1 MNEKIT
7 LRDVYAMSDFTYY
20 NRIKDDGY
28 EQTNRLEN
36 IEDQQ
41 CDVCLKTLVSDWHI
55 QESFKMTNGLHA
67 ICFSC
72 SNEFALKLQEIVK
85 EIGLINLIQFRMES
99 ILKEISPPNKLSE
112 STIEFK
118 IIEIK
123 KLQKALQ
130 SLVEESK
137 IIDKS

>member
-1 MNEKIT
+1 
-7 LRDVYAMSDFTYY
+7 MSDFTYY
-20 NRIKDDGY
+20 NRMEDDGY

-55 QESFKMTNGLHA
+55 QESFKMTDGLHA

-72 SNEFALKLQEIVK
+72 SNESAQKLQELVK
-85 EIGLINLIQFRMES
+85 ERIVNPKS
-99 ILKEISPPNKLSE
+99 DDYDLS
-112 STIEFK
+112 TTFI
-118 IIEIK
+118 
-123 KLQKALQ
+123 LQ
-130 SLVEESK
+130 SLLDESK